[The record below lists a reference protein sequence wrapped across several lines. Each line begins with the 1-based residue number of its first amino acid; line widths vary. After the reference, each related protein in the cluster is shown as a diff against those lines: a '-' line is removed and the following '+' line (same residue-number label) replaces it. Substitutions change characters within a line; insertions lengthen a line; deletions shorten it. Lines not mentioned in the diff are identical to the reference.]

1 MDQNRIEE
9 KMDRKKAGG
18 KNPDGKNPEWWKE
31 AVVYQIYPKS
41 FMDANRDG
49 VGDIRGIIEKLDYLK
64 WLGVNVLWIC
74 PVYCSPMAD
83 NGYDISDYY
92 HVDPSFGTDE
102 DLDELIFEAGK
113 RGMKLLMDL
122 VVNHTSDEHPWFLEA
137 LEHPDGPYA
146 DYYVFREGKDGNPPD
161 NLRSY
166 FGGSVWEQ
174 AGETGRYYFHS
185 FGKKQPDLNWENPK
199 LREEI
204 YDMMNYWLDKGLG
217 GFRVDAIGN
226 IKKNL
231 ERTSY
236 PADGSDGLSHAGTWI
251 LNQPGIEEY
260 LAEMNEKTIKP
271 HNGMT
276 VAEVGVPDELLGN
289 FIGERGFF
297 SMVFDFSYTDIDVP
311 DTAEWFVPTGWTVE
325 DVKKN
330 IFHSQ
335 LTTQK
340 VGWGAVYLENHDQPR
355 SVSKYIPEEEIDR
368 HSVTLLGNLFMTLR
382 GTPFIYQGEELG
394 MTNIH
399 MERLEDYD
407 DPATHDQYAR
417 ALESG
422 VSEKDAWNAVYRRS
436 RDNSRTPMQWSGGKN
451 AGFSEADTTWL
462 KVNPNYREI
471 NAEREAGEADSV
483 LAYYR
488 ELIRLRT
495 ESEYRD
501 IMIHGS
507 FRPYGEAIE
516 NVIAYERESGAG
528 RLLII
533 NNFGKEK
540 RRVPLGGKQYEMV
553 LGNYEDIREGSAWN
567 EEYDCRPYECAVLL
581 EKS

>member
-1 MDQNRIEE
+1 
-9 KMDRKKAGG
+9 MDRFKTACAIDMKK
-18 KNPDGKNPEWWKE
+18 PDWWKE

-41 FMDANRDG
+41 FMDANNDG
-49 VGDIRGIIEKLDYLK
+49 TGDIQGIIERLDYLS
-64 WLGVNVLWIC
+64 WLGVNVLWVC

-102 DLDELIFEAGK
+102 DMDRLILEADK
-113 RGMKLLMDL
+113 RGMKILMDL

-137 LEHPDGPYA
+137 IKDPDGPFA
-146 DYYVFREGKDGNPPD
+146 DYYIFREGKDGNPPD

-166 FGGSVWEQ
+166 FGGSVWERV
-174 AGETGRYYFHS
+174 GDSDRYYFHA
-185 FGKKQPDLNWENPK
+185 FGKQQPDLNWENPK

-204 YDMMNYWLDKGLG
+204 YSMMNYWLDKGLG

-231 ERTSY
+231 GRASY
-236 PADGSDGLSHAGTWI
+236 PVDGNDGLSYAGTWI
-251 LNQPGIEEY
+251 QNQPGIEEY
-260 LAEMNEKTIKP
+260 LREMNEKTIRP

-276 VAEVGVPDELLGN
+276 VAEVGVPDELLDR
-289 FIGERGFF
+289 FIGKDGFF
-297 SMVFDFSYTDIDVP
+297 TMVFDFSYTDIDVP
-311 DTAEWFVPTGWTVE
+311 DSAEWFVPTGWTVE

-335 LTTQK
+335 IVTEK
-340 VGWGAVYLENHDQPR
+340 AGWGAVYLENHDQPR
-355 SVSKYIPEEEIDR
+355 SVNKYIPEEDINKY
-368 HSVTLLGNLFMTLR
+368 SVTMLGNLFMTLK

-407 DPATHDQYAR
+407 DLATHDQYAR
-417 ALESG
+417 ALQAG
-422 VSEKDAWNAVYRRS
+422 VTEEEAWKAVYRRS
-436 RDNSRTPMQWSGGKN
+436 RDNSRTPMQWSSGKN

-462 KVNPNYREI
+462 KVNPNCENI
-471 NAEREAGEADSV
+471 NAEKEAANPDSV

-488 ELIRLRT
+488 KLIRLRT
-495 ESEYRD
+495 DSKYRD
-501 IMIHGS
+501 VVIHGS
-507 FRPYGEAIE
+507 FKPYGEEIE
-516 NVIAYERESGAG
+516 NVIAYERESAAG

-533 NNFGKEK
+533 NNFGREK
-540 RRVPLGGKQYEMV
+540 KQVPFHGKRYEVV
-553 LGNYEDIREGSAWN
+553 LGNYEDAAGRTLEG
-567 EEYDCRPYECAVLL
+567 EYCCRPYECLVLA
-581 EKS
+581 EKY